1 MRSFP
6 VGLIFFISL
15 ISLSM
20 GVSGE
25 QHTNG
30 GQPAPMDPRDPFI
43 ISDLG
48 APGVIQYWASPGPD
62 VTVVYDEWEI
72 FLFGDIGDQYMV
84 NINGVPFEKGNLTRS
99 YLNLTFDASGIQ
111 TGNVHVRIGN
121 NTWTFSNLIIKHEEW
136 YGADGDPAGSTSAKY
151 FTSDLNKA
159 QRNGAIGATII
170 TGATAL
176 GVFYAMAWNHN
187 RKGAEL
193 DE

>member
-1 MRSFP
+1 
-6 VGLIFFISL
+6 
-15 ISLSM
+15 M
-20 GVSGE
+20 GVSGTTN
-25 QHTNG
+25 TNG
-30 GQPAPMDPRDPFI
+30 GQPAPMDSRDPFI

-72 FLFGDIGDQYMV
+72 FLFGDIGNHFSV
-84 NINGVPFEKGNLTRS
+84 SINGVPFENGNLTRP
-99 YLNLTFDASGIQ
+99 YLNLSFDASGIQ
-111 TGNVHVRIGN
+111 SGNVFVRIGN
-121 NTWTFSNLIIKHEEW
+121 ETWTFSNLIIKHEEW
-136 YGADGDPAGSTSAKY
+136 YGEEGASGSVSGKY
-151 FTSDLNKA
+151 FNSDLNKA